1 MRKRV
6 RQALEPDRYRV
17 VETTNG
23 RSALQEMEQCKFD
36 CILTD
41 LVMPELDGFELLA
54 EIQRRH
60 DPTPVVVL
68 TADIQKT
75 TQERCEG
82 LGARA
87 FVRKPVPPETLRSVL
102 VGILGRRG

>member
-6 RQALEPDRYRV
+6 RQSLEPDRYRV
-17 VETTNG
+17 VEATNG
-23 RSALQEMEQCKFD
+23 RSALQEIEQCTFD
-36 CILTD
+36 CIVTD
-41 LVMPELDGFELLA
+41 LVMPDLDGFELLA

-60 DPTPVVVL
+60 VLTPVVVL

-82 LGARA
+82 LGATA

-102 VGILGRRG
+102 AGILGGRY